1 MSKKQKKMLARILV
15 TAFLTI
21 GLNFVPAEGILRLV
35 LYLIAYFI
43 IGYDILRKAGK
54 GIMNRRVFDEN
65 FLMAVATV
73 GVLAVAVFCGARFS
87 AISSKPVLRVYN
99 SGEYMDTSLIEDFQ
113 KEYNCK
119 VVYETFDSNE
129 TMYTKLQSGAEY
141 DVIIPSD
148 YMIERL
154 ISEDYLQPI
163 DWKLITNKDKIIP
176 KLLKND
182 FDPDNKY
189 TVPYYWGTVGILY
202 DKTVVD
208 ENDLKEGWNIL
219 RNKKYSGQIYMYD
232 SERDS
237 FMVALKGL
245 GYSMNTRNKDELKQ
259 AYNWLIE
266 QNNTMKPVYVG
277 DDVMDNM
284 ISGNKAMAVVYSGDG
299 SYVINE
305 NDNMGFF
312 VPDQGS
318 NVWTDGMV
326 ITKKCKNT
334 KLAHQFIDYFLNYDV
349 AEQNTDYIGYDSA
362 VKSVYEYFKND
373 AYAGNPGCGP
383 DTSNPKNEVFKDQP
397 QDIKAYSS
405 SLWTKVK
412 SH

>member
-1 MSKKQKKMLARILV
+1 
-15 TAFLTI
+15 
-21 GLNFVPAEGILRLV
+21 
-35 LYLIAYFI
+35 
-43 IGYDILRKAGK
+43 
-54 GIMNRRVFDEN
+54 
-65 FLMAVATV
+65 
-73 GVLAVAVFCGARFS
+73 
-87 AISSKPVLRVYN
+87 
-99 SGEYMDTSLIEDFQ
+99 
-113 KEYNCK
+113 
-119 VVYETFDSNE
+119 
-129 TMYTKLQSGAEY
+129 
-141 DVIIPSD
+141 
-148 YMIERL
+148 
-154 ISEDYLQPI
+154 
-163 DWKLITNKDKIIP
+163 
-176 KLLKND
+176 
-182 FDPDNKY
+182 
-189 TVPYYWGTVGILY
+189 
-202 DKTVVD
+202 
-208 ENDLKEGWNIL
+208 
-219 RNKKYSGQIYMYD
+219 
-232 SERDS
+232 
-237 FMVALKGL
+237 MVALKGL

-305 NDNMGFF
+305 NDNMGFL

-334 KLAHQFIDYFLNYDV
+334 KLAHQFIDYFLSYDV

-373 AYAGNPGCGP
+373 AFEGNPGCGP

>member
-1 MSKKQKKMLARILV
+1 
-15 TAFLTI
+15 
-21 GLNFVPAEGILRLV
+21 
-35 LYLIAYFI
+35 
-43 IGYDILRKAGK
+43 
-54 GIMNRRVFDEN
+54 
-65 FLMAVATV
+65 
-73 GVLAVAVFCGARFS
+73 
-87 AISSKPVLRVYN
+87 
-99 SGEYMDTSLIEDFQ
+99 
-113 KEYNCK
+113 
-119 VVYETFDSNE
+119 
-129 TMYTKLQSGAEY
+129 MYTKLQSGAEY

-219 RNKKYSGQIYMYD
+219 RNKKW
-232 SERDS
+232 RV
-237 FMVALKGL
+237 FMVALKDL

-305 NDNMGFF
+305 
-312 VPDQGS
+312 
-318 NVWTDGMV
+318 
-326 ITKKCKNT
+326 
-334 KLAHQFIDYFLNYDV
+334 
-349 AEQNTDYIGYDSA
+349 E
-362 VKSVYEYFKND
+362 
-373 AYAGNPGCGP
+373 
-383 DTSNPKNEVFKDQP
+383 
-397 QDIKAYSS
+397 
-405 SLWTKVK
+405 
-412 SH
+412 